1 MTLVGDRGM
10 DIQLSMLNGWISS
23 VRFLTPF
30 DNPAAPGNMYRSPG
44 MFEVQELYFR
54 EVAKVAKSHSNFL
67 GFDIANEMS
76 CCWSTGTDTAAGD
89 AWCDKILT
97 LVESLF
103 PKHLHVNGT
112 WGQWMSHDTF
122 SAGVLSHAAGVP
134 CPPLLPAF
142 RRRVGVRRAL
152 RSALDPATGHS
163 SLAAV
168 RLRQEPLQAHLAPGI
183 RHVQRVDAEPT
194 RIPEFLER
202 TTLAA
207 IQGGVSWLTWWA
219 SHDVDRKFE
228 LNPLE
233 YEFGLLTVDNKIKP
247 QGGGVQGTCGPL
259 PWQACFLRCH
269 EGQTAA
275 TSAGELPRHVEMALN
290 WMGYEP
296 KKCVHDRLGVKPA
309 RLPPI

>member
-1 MTLVGDRGM
+1 
-10 DIQLSMLNGWISS
+10 
-23 VRFLTPF
+23 
-30 DNPAAPGNMYRSPG
+30 
-44 MFEVQELYFR
+44 MFEAQELYFR
-54 EVAKVAKSHSNFL
+54 EVAKVAKSHPNFL

-103 PKHLHVNGT
+103 PKNLHVNGT

-122 SAGVLSHAAGVP
+122 SAGFLATRQECPVLHCYPLFAGALEFGGHFD
-134 CPPLLPAF
+134 PPSIQLPAIQAAL
-142 RRRVGVRRAL
+142 VRAYAKNPFKPIWL
-152 RSALDPATGHS
+152 QEYGMCKEWMPAQS
-163 SLAAV
+163 
-168 RLRQEPLQAHLAPGI
+168 
-183 RHVQRVDAEPT
+183 

-228 LNPLE
+228 FNPLE
-233 YEFGLLTVDNKIKP
+233 YDFGLLTVDNKIKP
-247 QGGGVQGTCGPL
+247 QGRKFRELADHYRGKPVSFDVMKAKPL
-259 PWQACFLRCH
+259 PPPPANYSDTWKWL
-269 EGQTAA
+269 
-275 TSAGELPRHVEMALN
+275 LN

-296 KKCVHDRLGVKPA
+296 KKPA
-309 RLPPI
+309 RNAPGP